1 MSKLY
6 TLKGKGNPKM
16 EVEPSVK
23 DLDIEDIEKII
34 SDRLEDFEDNV
45 RRIFESMREGMKRDS
60 SGLVEKVVLDILDNR
75 GIPGKEVIDSIF
87 ACPLCG
93 RVYDWRKVEVESK
106 RSSWTGKIKKHKD
119 CSECKKAIL
128 VYEEDGEYWRTIS
141 EEESKKGELLKNV
154 KHRIVYREIFK

>member
-23 DLDIEDIEKII
+23 DLDIEDIERIV
-34 SDRLEDFEDNV
+34 SDKLEGFEVDAN
-45 RRIFESMREGMKRDS
+45 RIFVLIRKELKLDP
-60 SGLVEKVVLDILDNR
+60 SGFVERVISDILDNR

-93 RVYDWRKVEVESK
+93 RVYDWRKVEVEKK
-106 RSSWTGKIKKHKD
+106 RFPWTGNIKKHKD
-119 CSECKKAIL
+119 CYECKKAIL
-128 VYEEDGEYWRTIS
+128 VYEESGEYWRFIS
-141 EEESKKGELLKNV
+141 KEESKKGQLLEGIEHKV
-154 KHRIVYREIFK
+154 VYREVL